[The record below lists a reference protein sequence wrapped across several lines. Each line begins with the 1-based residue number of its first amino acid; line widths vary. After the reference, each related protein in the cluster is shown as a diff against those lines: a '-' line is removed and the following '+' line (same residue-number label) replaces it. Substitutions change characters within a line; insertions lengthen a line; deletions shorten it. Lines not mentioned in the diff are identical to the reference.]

1 MESTSALDIRGRVL
15 HVIYT
20 SPNWSS
26 VQFENL
32 DSKEH
37 FSAVGAIP
45 SPIVNQV
52 FHLTGGWKTHPRYGL
67 QFSVSSCTS
76 EGGTSPDE
84 VNLGREEIIRFLAS
98 DFIKGLGYSK
108 ACAVYDTFGKDSL
121 RIIEKQFW
129 KLTTVPGIG
138 KTVAQTIHDSFTLNK
153 HYWELRCFLK
163 DTVTDHQ
170 IKLIYTRY
178 GEKAIPIIQKDPY
191 RLIDDIEGIGFLKA
205 DKIARA
211 AKLQPDAS
219 CRVQG
224 AVVYLLQEAA
234 SEGHCYSFHQTLAEK
249 LTEVIGDIP
258 NVLEVAANAI
268 KRLKDTGRV
277 VVEKDGA
284 IYLKSLW
291 EQERFVAESIKKF
304 KTAKPKCPITPHQV
318 QAALRDIRRSIGF
331 DIEETQQEA
340 VEFTFNN
347 MLSVITG
354 GPGTGKT
361 TTIKSILHVWTRYYP
376 ISSVMLMAPTG
387 KASRRITEVTGIQA
401 YTIHQS
407 MHRNMEDIG
416 LVICDEG
423 SMIDI
428 LVASMLFQCLPE
440 GIRLVILGDADQLPA
455 IGPGNFFRD
464 ILECYTVPSVRLKV
478 SFRSHGSIAAN
489 AARVNEGKGVHSF
502 RQDEFFHFTKA
513 DKDSSQQLA
522 LDAYLSLVGK
532 YGVANVCLLSPKR
545 KKGPT
550 CTNTM
555 NELIQRIVNPPSP
568 TKQEIDLSFM
578 KLREGDRIVCNEN
591 LWKDDVANGDTGTIK
606 HIDLYGPSA
615 GAHIQFDSGVESF
628 FTRDMLAKLSLAY
641 SLTIHKSQG
650 SEYKGVVI
658 IFTTE
663 HWFMGQRNLLYT
675 AMTRAK
681 EELSFVGDPKSIAV
695 AASKV
700 DPIFR
705 NTKLK
710 ERLTA
715 A

>member
-1 MESTSALDIRGRVL
+1 MEATSLLDIRGRVL

-20 SPNWSS
+20 SPNWCS

-32 DSKEH
+32 DSKEP
-37 FSAVGAIP
+37 FSAVGPIP

-52 FHLTGGWKTHPRYGL
+52 FHLTGNWTTHPKYGL

-76 EGGTSPDE
+76 EGSTSPDE
-84 VNLGREEIIRFLAS
+84 VDLGREEIIRFLAS

-108 ACAVYDTFGKDSL
+108 ACAVYDMFGKDSL
-121 RIIEKQFW
+121 RIIEKQHW
-129 KLTTVPGIG
+129 KLTSVPGIG
-138 KTVAQTIHDSFTLNK
+138 QTVAQTIHDTFEMNK
-153 HYWELRCFLK
+153 HFWELRCFLK

-170 IKLIYTRY
+170 IKLIYARY
-178 GEKAIPIIQKDPY
+178 GDRAISIIQKDPY

-224 AVVYLLQEAA
+224 AVVYLLQEAS
-234 SEGHCYSFHQTLAEK
+234 SEGHCYSFHQTLADK

-258 NVLEVAANAI
+258 NVLDVAADAI
-268 KRLKDTGRV
+268 KKLKDAGRV

-284 IYLKSLW
+284 IYLRALW
-291 EQERFVAESIKKF
+291 EQEKFVADAIKRF
-304 KTAKPKCPITPHQV
+304 KTAKPKYSISPMQV
-318 QAALRDIRRSIGF
+318 QMALRDIRRVIGF
-331 DIEETQQEA
+331 DIEATQQEA
-340 VEFTFNN
+340 VEFVFNN

-361 TTIKSILHVWTRYYP
+361 TTIKSILHVWTKYHP

-387 KASRRITEVTGIQA
+387 KASRRITEITGIQA

-407 MHRNMEDIG
+407 MHKNMDDIG

-428 LVASMLFQCLPE
+428 LVAALLFHCLPE
-440 GIRLVILGDADQLPA
+440 GVRFVLLGDADQLPA

-464 ILECYTVPSVRLKV
+464 VLECYTVPSIRLKV
-478 SFRSHGSIAAN
+478 SFRNHGSIAAN
-489 AARVNEGKGVHSF
+489 AARINEGKGVHAF
-502 RQDEFFHFTKA
+502 RQDESFHFIKA
-513 DKDSSQQLA
+513 NKDTSQQLA
-522 LDAYLSLVGK
+522 LDAYLDLVKK

-555 NELIQRIVNPPSP
+555 NDLIQAIVNPPSRS
-568 TKQEIDLSFM
+568 KKELNLSFI

-591 LWKDDVANGDTGTIK
+591 MWKDDVANGDTGTVKSIE
-606 HIDLYGPSA
+606 LFGPQQ
-615 GAHIQFDSGVESF
+615 GALIRFDSGVESF

-650 SEYKGVVI
+650 SEYKGVVV

-681 EELSFVGDPKSIAV
+681 EELDFVGDPKSIAV